1 MSQTHHCQTCGRA
14 VVLTGNGEIIRSCI
28 FSDSCVEPVAAK
40 MKATCYSIAALQA
53 MTPEER
59 AKVGI

>member
-14 VVLTGNGEIIRSCI
+14 VVLLNDGDIIRSCLN
-28 FSDSCVEPVAAK
+28 SDECHEPVAAQ
-40 MKATCYSIAALQA
+40 MTATVYSIAALQA

-59 AKVGI
+59 ARIGM